1 MKEPHIFG
9 VLLFQGLNEKYSSK
23 FYHHWSAKNSYHFPL
38 SLFKAAPEKLNENLK
53 KELTDKY
60 YKADILQLEK
70 LIEKDL
76 SHWL

>member
-1 MKEPHIFG
+1 MRNTLPNFIIIGAQKI
-9 VLLFQGLNEKYSSK
+9 
-23 FYHHWSAKNSYHFPL
+23 ATT
-38 SLFKAAPEKLNENLK
+38 SLYPYLRQRPEKLNEHLK

-60 YKADILQLEK
+60 YKADILKLEK

>member
-1 MKEPHIFG
+1 MKLRFYDLLPNIQFSKYLPDFIIT
-9 VLLFQGLNEKYSSK
+9 LLFKSAYSK
-23 FYHHWSAKNSYHFPL
+23 
-38 SLFKAAPEKLNENLK
+38 PEKLNEYLK

>member
-1 MKEPHIFG
+1 MRNTLPNFIIIVAQK
-9 VLLFQGLNEKYSSK
+9 VDTT
-23 FYHHWSAKNSYHFPL
+23 
-38 SLFKAAPEKLNENLK
+38 SLYPYLRQHPEKLNEHLR

-70 LIEKDL
+70 LIEKDV

>member
-1 MKEPHIFG
+1 MSSVKKERYAI
-9 VLLFQGLNEKYSSK
+9 S
-23 FYHHWSAKNSYHFPL
+23 
-38 SLFKAAPEKLNENLK
+38 

-60 YKADILQLEK
+60 YKTDILQLEK

>member
-1 MKEPHIFG
+1 MRNTLPNFIIIGAQK
-9 VLLFQGLNEKYSSK
+9 VTTT
-23 FYHHWSAKNSYHFPL
+23 
-38 SLFKAAPEKLNENLK
+38 SLDPYLRQHPEKLNEHLK

-70 LIEKDL
+70 LIEKDV

>member
-1 MKEPHIFG
+1 MRNTLPNFIIIGAQKVATTSLYPY
-9 VLLFQGLNEKYSSK
+9 LR
-23 FYHHWSAKNSYHFPL
+23 HH
-38 SLFKAAPEKLNENLK
+38 PEKLNEHLK

-76 SHWL
+76 ALAIN

>member
-1 MKEPHIFG
+1 
-9 VLLFQGLNEKYSSK
+9 LD
-23 FYHHWSAKNSYHFPL
+23 
-38 SLFKAAPEKLNENLK
+38 LK
-53 KELTDKY
+53 KKLTDKY